1 MSPSFRLCLTKSLH
15 PLCTNLAH
23 QHSTIPNSTDGG
35 QLCPAILNS
44 APEVRYESNLEH
56 YRKADV

>member
-1 MSPSFRLCLTKSLH
+1 MSPSCRFCLTKSLH
-15 PLCTNLAH
+15 PAVSAIST
-23 QHSTIPNSTDGG
+23 HSTIPNSTDGG
-35 QLCPAILNS
+35 QLCPAILNP